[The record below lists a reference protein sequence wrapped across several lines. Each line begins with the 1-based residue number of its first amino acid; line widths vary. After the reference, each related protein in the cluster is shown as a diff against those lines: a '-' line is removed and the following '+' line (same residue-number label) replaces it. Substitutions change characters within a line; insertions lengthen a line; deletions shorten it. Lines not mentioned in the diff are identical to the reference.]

1 MKQVSRSFCAIT
13 ACCLLAFGLLLLA
26 RPAAAE
32 INATAWVD
40 GHNSRARLLFG
51 GRPGPDGEIE
61 RFAAIEIEMPPGWK
75 TYWRQPGS
83 AGGIPP
89 TLVWSGSTNLT
100 NVVLRFPPPSRF
112 VDSTGHTIGYKKTVV
127 LPARLY
133 LTDPGRPVELDLK
146 IFFGVC
152 RDICIPA
159 EASFRTTIHPRQFMH
174 WPPALSQAADNL
186 PVAEGN
192 SSQDPS
198 LPTVQRIMPV
208 ARSDGDRALLVDVRF
223 PGGTSGADLFAER
236 GDGMGLAMTEAVAR
250 PAPDVIR
257 FRLPVTSAA
266 EWAKLGETGLV
277 LTIVS
282 DQGASTVRRARP

>member
-1 MKQVSRSFCAIT
+1 VPRSVSSIA
-13 ACCLLAFGLLLLA
+13 ACIIMAVALLIIG
-26 RPAAAE
+26 RPAVGE
-32 INATAWVD
+32 TNATAWVE

-61 RFAAIEIEMPPGWK
+61 RFAGIEIVLPPGWK

-89 TLVWSGSTNLT
+89 ALDWSGSANLT
-100 NVVLRFPPPSRF
+100 NAVLYFPPPSRF
-112 VDSTGHTIGYKKTVV
+112 VDSTGHTIGYKKSVV
-127 LPARLY
+127 LPVRLKV
-133 LTDPGRPVELDLK
+133 TDPTRPVDFDLK

-152 RDICIPA
+152 REICIPA

-174 WPPALSQAADNL
+174 WPPALSQAVDSL
-186 PVAEGN
+186 PVSIVN
-192 SSQDPS
+192 SSQDP
-198 LPTVQRIMPV
+198 LVPTVQRIIPV

-250 PAPDVIR
+250 PATDVIR

-266 EWAKLGETGLV
+266 EWAKLGETGIV

-282 DQGASTVRRARP
+282 DRGASTVRRPRP